1 MLTRSIV
8 GRVLILAVLI
18 VSVGVIAQAA
28 LIMTQGPTKKN
39 GAAQPGNSVTAAA
52 DQQDTAPIRVVYPGP
67 LGDTPAPARKI
78 ADAAPASPLPVAA
91 SPTALPPLASSSV
104 GAITQASA
112 SQEDFDTGEQRAA
125 TPTQAS
131 AATAAAPS
139 DAEALSPA
147 PISSAVEVASAEP
160 GIPNSPVQSQ
170 PTAETSGG
178 KGVNINSASAE
189 ALNHLQGGGRIGQ
202 SIVQHRPYKSVDELV
217 KKRVLRRAVYDQI
230 KNQIAAQ

>member
-1 MLTRSIV
+1 MVTRSIV

-18 VSVGVIAQAA
+18 VSLGVIAQAA
-28 LIMTQGPTKKN
+28 LIIEHGPAKKN
-39 GAAQPGNSVTAAA
+39 VVAQAVNGANTAA

-67 LGDTPAPARKI
+67 LGDNPAPARKI

-91 SPTALPPLASSSV
+91 SPAVMPPLASSSV

-125 TPTQAS
+125 TTSPAS
-131 AATAAAPS
+131 ATTVAAPS

-147 PISSAVEVASAEP
+147 PISSAVEVASADA
-160 GIPNSPVQSQ
+160 GTPNTSVQSQ

-178 KGVNINSASAE
+178 KGVDINSASAE
-189 ALNHLQGGGRIGQ
+189 TLNHLQGGGRIGQ

>member
-1 MLTRSIV
+1 MVTRSIV

-18 VSVGVIAQAA
+18 VSLGVIAQAA
-28 LIMTQGPTKKN
+28 LIIGHGPAKKDVVAQAGN
-39 GAAQPGNSVTAAA
+39 GAISPA

-67 LGDTPAPARKI
+67 LGDNPTPARKI

-91 SPTALPPLASSSV
+91 SPAAIPPLASSSV

-112 SQEDFDTGEQRAA
+112 SQEDFDTGDQKAVTPSPA
-125 TPTQAS
+125 TP
-131 AATAAAPS
+131 AAMPS

-147 PISSAVEVASAEP
+147 PTTSAVEVASADP
-160 GIPNSPVQSQ
+160 GIAKTPVQSQ
-170 PTAETSGG
+170 QTAETSA

-202 SIVQHRPYKSVDELV
+202 MIVQHRPYKSVDELV